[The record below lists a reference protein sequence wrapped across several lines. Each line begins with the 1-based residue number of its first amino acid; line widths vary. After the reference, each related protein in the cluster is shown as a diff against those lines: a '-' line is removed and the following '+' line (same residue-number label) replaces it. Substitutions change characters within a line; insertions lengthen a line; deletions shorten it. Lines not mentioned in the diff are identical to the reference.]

1 MEGENEWL
9 KGMLRIIKQSA
20 AAGGVDPG
28 VSRPDGGGAVRKAG
42 VGADEFAPKHEETP
56 SESRD
61 AAKGEEARRKG
72 SPIGRA
78 MRDSSI

>member
-20 AAGGVDPG
+20 AAGGDP
-28 VSRPDGGGAVRKAG
+28 VSRPDGAVRKAG
-42 VGADEFAPKHEETP
+42 VGADEFSQHETP

-61 AAKGEEARRKG
+61 AKVEEARRKG